1 MKYPIGIQDFQRIR
15 EAGYVYVDKTA
26 LVYKLASEGSI
37 YFLAR
42 PRRFGKSLLLSTL
55 EYYFLGRKDLFEGL
69 AIESMEKDWKEYP
82 VFHLDFNAS
91 NFERVGALEDALDK
105 FISKGE
111 KAFGVERSCLELG
124 LRFSDVLEAAHNR
137 TGRRAVVLI
146 DEYDKPLLDV
156 MDKDIV
162 VVESSGQNNTLEE
175 HNRAILKGFYSVF
188 KQADKHLQFVFL
200 TGVTKFSQVSVFSG
214 FNQLRDISLDAR
226 YETLCGISE
235 EEMLRMFEK
244 PVADLALKYGVS
256 VNEMLDMLR
265 RKFDGY
271 YFSERLTGVYN
282 PFSILNT
289 FDSQKIDNYWFSTGT
304 PAYLMR
310 LMADNDVVVNELAGK
325 YYSPSEF
332 IDYKATKQMPLP
344 MLYQSGYLTVKKYDM
359 EFNSY
364 LLDFPNDEVR
374 MGILSLISASYFS
387 CETDSESWV
396 QEVTKCLRYGDMES
410 FKLRLTSFLS
420 GISYR
425 FQRKQDGRECERY
438 FQYTFYLIMQMLST
452 YSTYVEKETSQGRI
466 DCVLECPD
474 FVYIFEF
481 KLNSTARA
489 ALRQIDSR
497 GYALPYAADARTV
510 YKVGISFSSETGTIK
525 EVSYKAVKKNFRK
538 QND

>member
-1 MKYPIGIQDFQRIR
+1 M
-15 EAGYVYVDKTA
+15 
-26 LVYKLASEGSI
+26 
-37 YFLAR
+37 
-42 PRRFGKSLLLSTL
+42 
-55 EYYFLGRKDLFEGL
+55 
-69 AIESMEKDWKEYP
+69 
-82 VFHLDFNAS
+82 
-91 NFERVGALEDALDK
+91 
-105 FISKGE
+105 
-111 KAFGVERSCLELG
+111 
-124 LRFSDVLEAAHNR
+124 
-137 TGRRAVVLI
+137 
-146 DEYDKPLLDV
+146 
-156 MDKDIV
+156 
-162 VVESSGQNNTLEE
+162 
-175 HNRAILKGFYSVF
+175 
-188 KQADKHLQFVFL
+188 
-200 TGVTKFSQVSVFSG
+200 
-214 FNQLRDISLDAR
+214 
-226 YETLCGISE
+226 
-235 EEMLRMFEK
+235 
-244 PVADLALKYGVS
+244 
-256 VNEMLDMLR
+256 NEMLDMLR

-271 YFSERLTGVYN
+271 HFSERLTGVYN

-396 QEVTKCLRYGDMES
+396 QGVTKCLRYGDMES

-452 YSTYVEKETSQGRI
+452 YSTYVESCRGTRERDKSGADR
-466 DCVLECPD
+466 
-474 FVYIFEF
+474 
-481 KLNSTARA
+481 
-489 ALRQIDSR
+489 LRFGMS
-497 GYALPYAADARTV
+497 
-510 YKVGISFSSETGTIK
+510 
-525 EVSYKAVKKNFRK
+525 
-538 QND
+538 